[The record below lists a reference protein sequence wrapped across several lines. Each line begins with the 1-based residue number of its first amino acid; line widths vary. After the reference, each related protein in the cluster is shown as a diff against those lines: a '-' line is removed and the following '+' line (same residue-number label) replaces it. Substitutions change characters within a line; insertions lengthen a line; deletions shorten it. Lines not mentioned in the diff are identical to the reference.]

1 MSEQQDTN
9 LEERLRQIADER
21 DRLEREQDSLRED
34 AERELRK
41 IGPMIEEIRK
51 EISEKECAIEA
62 LKGKQ
67 LTIEDFLQKLNT
79 RSHPLRRSAVA

>member
-1 MSEQQDTN
+1 MNDQQDTN

-21 DRLEREQDSLRED
+21 DRLDREQDGLRED
-34 AERELRK
+34 AEKELR
-41 IGPMIEEIRK
+41 IIDPMIEEIRK
-51 EISEKECAIEA
+51 EISEKERAIEA
-62 LKGKQ
+62 LKAKQ